1 VLPHGIFPNQKLKF
15 GFIVEGL
22 AMEDVDIFMAILSI
36 YIQLNGIFMA
46 IWYIL
51 CFLVYFSRFG
61 ILYREKSGNPASAAC
76 SQRS

>member
-15 GFIVEGL
+15 GFVVEGL

-51 CFLVYFSRFG
+51 CFFGLFFPFWYFV
-61 ILYREKSGNPASAAC
+61 P
-76 SQRS
+76 